1 MAPTKEVMKKAFL
14 KAAKLSLNDLKVA
27 LLEVAA
33 NNMEEKWPKMEKYGD
48 DDDTIE
54 VLLNLVDGD
63 GDKKLTY
70 DEFVEILESEDNDL
84 VINAIKKADKDGS
97 GYLNN
102 SELRELLLKIDP
114 KCKESKDL
122 DEKINMIIKMTTIG
136 DEKKAKVEEVI
147 KLLTTKKD
155 DSKQMIGAMFR
166 MYDED
171 GDGFISK
178 KELAKFMK
186 IDDYDNADFAVK
198 MMVEMMMMMIDQDED
213 GKLNYEEFCKIEI
226 K

>member
-1 MAPTKEVMKKAFL
+1 MGTCSKATTGEGTNKQPKWL
-14 KAAKLSLNDLKVA
+14 QQKKLS
-27 LLEVAA
+27 
-33 NNMEEKWPKMEKYGD
+33 
-48 DDDTIE
+48 
-54 VLLNLVDGD
+54 
-63 GDKKLTY
+63 Y

-186 IDDYDNADFAVK
+186 IDDYDNADFAV
-198 MMVEMMMMMIDQDED
+198 MMMMIDQDED